1 MNIVVLDG
9 FTLNPGDLSWADFEK
24 LGSVKVY
31 DRTPADLTIERCKD
45 AEIVITNKTV
55 ISNNVIL
62 ALPKLK
68 YVGVLSTG
76 FNVVDINTAAKKGII
91 VSNVPAY
98 STNSVA
104 QITFALLLELVTNVG
119 IHNKSV
125 HEGEWENS
133 SDFSYSKTSLIELSG
148 LTFGI
153 IGFGRIGRAVS
164 KIANALGMNL
174 LVTKRSELKDVPN
187 YVKVVHF
194 NEMFKNSDVISLH
207 LPLNNENSEFI
218 NSATLSLMKPTAYLL
233 NTSRGGL
240 INEIDLANAL
250 NKNKIAG
257 AGLDVLS
264 TEPPMKNN
272 PLLNAKNC
280 VITPHIAWATK
291 AARIRLMK
299 IAEENIRAFINCV
312 PQNIVS

>member
-291 AARIRLMK
+291 AARKRLMK

>member
-104 QITFALLLELVTNVG
+104 QITFALLLELVTLFT
-119 IHNKSV
+119 HN
-125 HEGEWENS
+125 
-133 SDFSYSKTSLIELSG
+133 Y
-148 LTFGI
+148 
-153 IGFGRIGRAVS
+153 
-164 KIANALGMNL
+164 
-174 LVTKRSELKDVPN
+174 
-187 YVKVVHF
+187 
-194 NEMFKNSDVISLH
+194 
-207 LPLNNENSEFI
+207 
-218 NSATLSLMKPTAYLL
+218 
-233 NTSRGGL
+233 
-240 INEIDLANAL
+240 
-250 NKNKIAG
+250 
-257 AGLDVLS
+257 
-264 TEPPMKNN
+264 
-272 PLLNAKNC
+272 
-280 VITPHIAWATK
+280 
-291 AARIRLMK
+291 
-299 IAEENIRAFINCV
+299 
-312 PQNIVS
+312 